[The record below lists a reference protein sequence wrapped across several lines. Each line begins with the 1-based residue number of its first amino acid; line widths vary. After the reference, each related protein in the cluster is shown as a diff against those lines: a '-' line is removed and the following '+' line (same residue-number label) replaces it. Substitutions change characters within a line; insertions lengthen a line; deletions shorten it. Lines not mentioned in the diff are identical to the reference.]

1 MPEYQHCDEIYVSL
15 FEKYTEEGAVHAAPD
30 NLFRPGH
37 DTFAGGFLARKADHK
52 AKAERTVRKFKCTN
66 CGVCCSG
73 EFIYKQKVLNDEYGI
88 FYTFDPED
96 KILALWPWEAERLR
110 QLGDA
115 MRLRTVLRPASFIVD
130 KKERRA
136 VILMWFLDVNSC
148 PFHLKDRC
156 SIRRDRPFTCKE
168 FPLYGYRNR
177 IGISSQ
183 CPEIVRSPM
192 GDDDEENGR
201 TILASYRDEIVYL
214 FKDMDIYRM
223 VFDFL
228 GDLEKNDIIKWDR
241 AATVDEATLLIDD
254 KKARL
259 DLFELILANGIM
271 TKEQLEQLVERLES
285 VEDVKGHLDLKISK
299 NMTGI

>member
-1 MPEYQHCDEIYVSL
+1 M
-15 FEKYTEEGAVHAAPD
+15 
-30 NLFRPGH
+30 
-37 DTFAGGFLARKADHK
+37 
-52 AKAERTVRKFKCTN
+52 VRKFKCSN

-73 EFIYKQKVLNDEYGI
+73 EYIYKQKVLNDEYGI
-88 FYTFDPED
+88 FYTYDRED

-110 QLGDA
+110 RLGDA
-115 MRLRTVLRPASFIVD
+115 MNLRTVVRPSSFIVD

-148 PFHLKDRC
+148 PFHIKDRC

-168 FPLYGYRNR
+168 FPLYGHRNG

-183 CPEIVRSPM
+183 CPDIVKFSM
-192 GDDDEENGR
+192 GDDEEENGR
-201 TILASYRDEIVYL
+201 TILEAYRDEIVYL

-254 KKARL
+254 KKAQL

-271 TKEQLEQLVERLES
+271 SKEQLEQLVERLES
-285 VEDVKGHLDLKISK
+285 VEDVKEHLDLKISK
-299 NMTGI
+299 NMIGI